1 MMAKISRSKVGTI
14 DIVEVIDGHPIGSF
28 QIKLILLCGL
38 VAMLDGF
45 DTQSIGFVAP
55 IIAPALGI
63 NINAFGPIFSSN
75 LIGMAIGAMV
85 LGPLADRVGRKAIIT
100 LSTFAFG
107 LFSLLTILVDSSASL
122 MTYRFF
128 TGLGLGAAMPNIIA
142 LTAEYAPKR
151 ARAWLVTIMFTG
163 FPLGA
168 VIGGIISAQM
178 VPVFGWKSVFLLGGA
193 SPILLAILL
202 VASLPES
209 IRFLVSKGRDT
220 EKVSVILKKI
230 AANISCPPGQ
240 TFSIPEKK
248 LESVS
253 VSHLFS
259 EGRALGTL
267 LLWVPFFMNLLLLF
281 FMYNWLPAVLQQ
293 AGFPITKAIIAT
305 VLFNVGGIIGGL
317 IQARIADR
325 KGPFGVLGAAYAV
338 GAIFIAIIGMVG
350 SSVPLIM
357 ASVFAAGFCVVGAQF
372 GANSLAASFYPTAVR
387 ATGIGWALGIGRVGS
402 IVGPLIGGAL
412 MSLHWDFSNLFLIA
426 AVPAACGAVAI
437 LTLGHVARKE
447 PDLPSDIAV
456 VSLEQH

>member
-1 MMAKISRSKVGTI
+1 MAAISKSTDRTI
-14 DIVEVIDGHPIGSF
+14 DVVEVIDGQPIGSF

-55 IIAPALGI
+55 IIATSLGI
-63 NINAFGPIFSSN
+63 NINAFGPIFASN
-75 LIGMAIGAMV
+75 LVGMAIGAMV
-85 LGPLADRVGRKAIIT
+85 LGPLADGMGRKSLIT
-100 LSTFAFG
+100 ISTFSFG
-107 LFSLLTILVDSSASL
+107 LFSLLTIFADSPSNL
-122 MTYRFF
+122 MMYRFF

-142 LTAEYAPKR
+142 LTSEYAPKR

-178 VPVFGWKSVFLLGGA
+178 VPVLGWKSVFILGGV

-202 VASLPES
+202 IASLPES
-209 IRFLVSKGRDT
+209 IRFLVYKGKAP
-220 EKVSVILKKI
+220 EKVSIILQKI
-230 AANISCPPGQ
+230 APTINCAAGQ

-248 LESVS
+248 LTGVS
-253 VSHLFS
+253 VGHLFS
-259 EGRALGTL
+259 AGRALGTL

-317 IQARIADR
+317 IQARVTDR
-325 KGPFGVLGAAYAV
+325 IGPFGVLGMAYAV
-338 GAIFIAIIGMVG
+338 GALFVAAIGMVG
-350 SSVPLIM
+350 SSIPLIM
-357 ASVFAAGFCVVGAQF
+357 AAVFAAGFCVVGAQF
-372 GANSLAASFYPTAVR
+372 GANALAASFYPTAVR

-412 MSLHWDFSNLFLIA
+412 MTLNWPFSSLFLIA

-437 LTLGHVARKE
+437 LSLGYLVRHE
-447 PDLPSDIAV
+447 TDIQPDIATA
-456 VSLEQH
+456 SADNH